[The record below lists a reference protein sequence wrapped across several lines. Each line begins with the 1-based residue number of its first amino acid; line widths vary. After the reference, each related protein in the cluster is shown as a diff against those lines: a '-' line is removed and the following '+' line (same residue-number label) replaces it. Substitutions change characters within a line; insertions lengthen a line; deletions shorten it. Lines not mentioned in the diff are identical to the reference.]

1 MSDCEERRFIVKKK
15 GITLIE
21 VLVGVAIVVILL
33 ATVLGYFGVCRPQS
47 RWRSRWTGKPIELK
61 LPENFSEMVNV
72 SISKGR
78 KNVTYLDT
86 DGNYRT
92 KEVTDS
98 GWLQGEIIWI
108 SPRKE

>member
-1 MSDCEERRFIVKKK
+1 MSDCEERGFIVKKNGK
-15 GITLIE
+15 TLIE
-21 VLVGVAIVVILL
+21 VLVSVALVGVLL
-33 ATVLGYFGVCRPQS
+33 AAVLGYFGVCKPQS
-47 RWRSRWTGKPIELK
+47 RWRSRLTGKPIELK

-72 SISKGR
+72 SVSKGR

-98 GWLQGEIIWI
+98 GWLQGEIIWV
-108 SPRKE
+108 SP